1 MTRRSMLAAAV
12 AAALS
17 LAACSS
23 DSEPAAEAADAADVA
38 DAAEQDATDD
48 APAAD
53 PDLPAAEVDFAGQ
66 TAVLGAVDL
75 KPVGATEDTG
85 VHAPGLALDVT
96 ATGVVATI
104 PVDAYED
111 ITGDRLRVDSGEE
124 APTEVRAADGHVFAV
139 AKYETTDPQ
148 WRPRGEEPRT
158 EATVRVQGSEVGR
171 LFSTADGTRHT
182 GTLVVSL
189 PKDHGPADAVI
200 EIETDDAFQSVSLVD
215 GTRVDTDVPQ
225 AYPGPQEVTLES
237 AERLDVSFPHWHRG
251 EITVQGEVIG
261 AFTTPYLSGQGWAS
275 PGQHYLSVAVDWHL
289 SERTTYDETT
299 MRVETADG
307 DAFQP
312 INDFS
317 SHQEVFARD
326 AVFQLPVDVE
336 AVTVVIES
344 AYQTSP
350 TNKELIEQKPIIAE
364 LSIG

>member
-1 MTRRSMLAAAV
+1 MTRRSTLLAAAV

-17 LAACSS
+17 LAACGG
-23 DSEPAAEAADAADVA
+23 DSEPTADAADAA

-53 PDLPAAEVDFAGQ
+53 PDLPAAEPDFAGQ
-66 TAVLGAVDL
+66 TAVLGAVGL
-75 KPVGATEDTG
+75 KPVEASEEVG

-96 ATGVVATI
+96 AVGVVATI

-111 ITGDRLRVDSGEE
+111 ITGDRLRVDSDEE
-124 APTEVRAADGHVFAV
+124 APTEVRAADGHVFVV
-139 AKYETTDPQ
+139 ADYETTDPQ
-148 WRPRGEEPRT
+148 WPPRGEEPRT
-158 EATVRVQGSEVGR
+158 EATLRVQGSEVGR
-171 LFSTADGTRHT
+171 LFSTADGARHT

-189 PKDHGPADAVI
+189 PKDPAPGDAVI

-251 EITVQGEVIG
+251 EISVQGEVVG
-261 AFTTPYLSGQGWAS
+261 GFTTPYLSGQGWAS

-307 DAFQP
+307 DVFQP

-350 TNKELIEQKPIIAE
+350 TNKELIEQDPISAE
-364 LSIG
+364 LTIG